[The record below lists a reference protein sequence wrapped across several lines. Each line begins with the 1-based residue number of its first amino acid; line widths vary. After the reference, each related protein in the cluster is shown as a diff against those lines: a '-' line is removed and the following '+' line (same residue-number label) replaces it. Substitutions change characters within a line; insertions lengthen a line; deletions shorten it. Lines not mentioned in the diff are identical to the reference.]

1 MLNWTNCPV
10 TERGILIYMYIMQ
23 IVNIHKQAEL
33 TKKQVRLGVHVSALE
48 MLPACIRFR
57 ESIEGYC
64 IEKKCNVGQWK

>member
-33 TKKQVRLGVHVSALE
+33 TKK
-48 MLPACIRFR
+48 
-57 ESIEGYC
+57 
-64 IEKKCNVGQWK
+64 